1 MNWFWRVCEW
11 RRAGK
16 RAGLHFQ
23 LSAFHIQRQVRA
35 TADLMKAPAE
45 PLKDTEILGKSTR
58 YQVVRAD
65 ASDLRG
71 WMQDGPVCPLLAAC
85 RAYKLRSTAQ

>member
-1 MNWFWRVCEW
+1 
-11 RRAGK
+11 
-16 RAGLHFQ
+16 
-23 LSAFHIQRQVRA
+23 
-35 TADLMKAPAE
+35 MKAPAE